1 MFDIFLDK
9 MKLPAILLSS
19 QEVLVI
25 MIVTAIVVFVVAR
38 GRRGGK

>member
-1 MFDIFLDK
+1 MFDIFLDN
-9 MKLPAILLSS
+9 MKSPAILLSS

-25 MIVTAIVVFVVAR
+25 MIVTAIVVFVVSR